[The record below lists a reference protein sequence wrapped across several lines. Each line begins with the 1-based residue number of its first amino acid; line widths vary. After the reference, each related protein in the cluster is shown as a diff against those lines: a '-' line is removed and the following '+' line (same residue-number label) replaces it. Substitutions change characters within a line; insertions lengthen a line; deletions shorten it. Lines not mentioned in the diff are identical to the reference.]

1 MSAGMT
7 QVEVA
12 HCLGVTQQR
21 VAEIE
26 KNALRK
32 LKNSGKLDKFLSL
45 LEAPI
50 EEYYGEGNRIITRY
64 SGNSY

>member
-7 QVEVA
+7 QLEVA
-12 HCLGVTQQR
+12 KELGVSRQL
-21 VAEIE
+21 VAQIE
-26 KNALRK
+26 HKALWK
-32 LKNSGKLDKFLSL
+32 LRRTGKLDKFLTL